1 MNASNLIAWL
11 LCLVLAFVA
20 TALAGINRGKT
31 MVLERKFRQ
40 ISDTQKVTETQVK
53 VLKEIHSL
61 LSRMEGTSRESEA
74 TGPTR
79 QDLKA
84 RIDVLEEKV
93 GKLEKRFSSSQ
104 DRQLSP

>member
-1 MNASNLIAWL
+1 
-11 LCLVLAFVA
+11 VLAFVA

-53 VLKEIHSL
+53 VLKEIESL
-61 LSRMEGTSRESEA
+61 LNRMDGGGRETDAS
-74 TGPTR
+74 GPTR

-93 GKLEKRFSSSQ
+93 GKLEKRLSSSQ
-104 DRQLSP
+104 ER